1 MSECIPRKFAD
12 PISPSKTDNEVLL
25 RAACFAA
32 QRHRQQRRKDVAAT
46 PYVNHPLEVALILA
60 QAGVEDVDVLVAALL
75 HDTIEDTETNAHEIT
90 QRFGERVSGFVLEVT
105 DDKRL
110 PKAERKRRQVES
122 APGKSD
128 GAKMIKLADKIANLR
143 DLSKSPP
150 RWTADRMGAYRLW
163 AHEVVSGCRGVN
175 RQLDEWA
182 AELCGP
188 SATPLTQGGS

>member
-1 MSECIPRKFAD
+1 MNECIPRKFAD
-12 PISPSKTDNEVLL
+12 PTSRSNTDNQILL
-25 RAACFAA
+25 EAVCFAA
-32 QRHRQQRRKDVAAT
+32 ERHRHQRRKDAGAT
-46 PYVNHPLEVALILA
+46 PYVNHPLEVARILT
-60 QAGVEDVDVLVAALL
+60 QAGVVDLDVLLAALL
-75 HDTIEDTETNAHEIT
+75 HDTIEDTDTTVDEIT

-122 APGKSD
+122 ATGKSD

-143 DLSKSPP
+143 DLSQSPP
-150 RWTADRMGAYRLW
+150 RWTSDRMCAYRIW
-163 AHEVVSGCRGVN
+163 AHEVVSGCCGVN

-188 SATPLTQGGS
+188 DVTSLTQGGA

>member
-1 MSECIPRKFAD
+1 MNR
-12 PISPSKTDNEVLL
+12 SKTDTLL
-25 RAACFAA
+25 LLEDASFAA
-32 QRHRQQRRKDVAAT
+32 ERHRDQRRKDVDAT
-46 PYVNHPLEVALILA
+46 PYINHPLEVAKILSR
-60 QAGVEDVDVLVAALL
+60 AGVEEPNVLVAALL
-75 HDTIEDTETNAHEIT
+75 HDTIEDTETSLQEIT

-143 DLSKSPP
+143 DLSQSPP
-150 RWTADRMGAYRLW
+150 RWTSERMGAYRLW

-188 SATPLTQGGS
+188 GATSLTQGGA